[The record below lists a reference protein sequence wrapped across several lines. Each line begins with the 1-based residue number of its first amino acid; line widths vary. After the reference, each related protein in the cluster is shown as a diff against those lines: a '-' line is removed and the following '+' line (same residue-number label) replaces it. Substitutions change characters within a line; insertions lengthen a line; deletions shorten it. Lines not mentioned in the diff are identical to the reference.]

1 MFKKRYGHYFDYF
14 MMIIKHSR
22 HPKLCCCLKIDY
34 NELVFLFSLA
44 DSAVSSLKCKMQDQR
59 ITCDLVPLPPLLL
72 LGEQLTDTESGDIEE
87 TEWEYS
93 SQTDCASFTSDVSP
107 IKNTYLTAK
116 QYQPL
121 IDANTDV
128 SVQDL
133 SLWLI
138 TNPSKYSLS
147 QIFYLTVGSKIVQ
160 WLLCLLC
167 LQGNQMTLITLNESI
182 GYYKMSYKK
191 LWLGPCIYCD

>member
-1 MFKKRYGHYFDYF
+1 
-14 MMIIKHSR
+14 
-22 HPKLCCCLKIDY
+22 
-34 NELVFLFSLA
+34 
-44 DSAVSSLKCKMQDQR
+44 MQDQS

-93 SQTDCASFTSDVSP
+93 PQTDCASFTSDVSP
-107 IKNTYLTAK
+107 IKNTYLTAER
-116 QYQPL
+116 YQPL

-128 SVQDL
+128 RVQDL

-147 QIFYLTVGSKIVQ
+147 QIFYLTVESKVVK
-160 WLLCLLC
+160 WL
-167 LQGNQMTLITLNESI
+167 
-182 GYYKMSYKK
+182 
-191 LWLGPCIYCD
+191 P